1 MRHRQMIQH
10 FLQKRRH
17 RFRANMD
24 FFDGVKLMRFQP
36 MMIFQW
42 MIVIRD
48 DGKQFHTVSQ

>member
-1 MRHRQMIQH
+1 MIQH

-24 FFDGVKLMRFQP
+24 FFDGVKLMWFQP
-36 MMIFQW
+36 MMISQW
-42 MIVIRD
+42 MIVVRN